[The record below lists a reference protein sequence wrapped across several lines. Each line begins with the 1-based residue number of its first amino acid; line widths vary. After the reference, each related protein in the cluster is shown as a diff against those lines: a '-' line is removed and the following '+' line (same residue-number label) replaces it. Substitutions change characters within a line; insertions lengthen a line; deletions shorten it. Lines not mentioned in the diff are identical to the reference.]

1 MSRIADL
8 ELLLRTAELGSLTA
22 AAKALDLSPAG
33 ASAAIKRLEAQ
44 WGVALFVRST
54 RSLRL
59 SAEGERLLPH
69 FRQALD
75 AIAAARELASGTRRG
90 AVLQGELQVAL
101 PSDLGRNV
109 LLPHLEAFQQRH
121 PQLALRL
128 HLSDRNAD
136 LMRAPVD
143 LALRYGA
150 PSDSAQVALP
160 LLPHNRRLL
169 VASPAYIARNGLP
182 ASAAELA
189 QHEALRFMLRD
200 ELPKSWRLQIG
211 GHWEDV
217 PVQGRHSA
225 NDGELVKRWALAGIG
240 IAYKSQLDVHAE
252 LRSGQLQ
259 HLHPDW
265 LGEPSPLYLVVP
277 GRRQL
282 TPAARALR
290 DWLLP
295 RLEAMRARQS

>member
-90 AVLQGELQVAL
+90 AVLQGELQMAL

-160 LLPHNRRLL
+160 LLPGNRRLL
-169 VASPAYIARNGLP
+169 VASPAYIARHGLP

-211 GHWEDV
+211 GQWQDV

-295 RLEAMRARQS
+295 RLEALQMAS